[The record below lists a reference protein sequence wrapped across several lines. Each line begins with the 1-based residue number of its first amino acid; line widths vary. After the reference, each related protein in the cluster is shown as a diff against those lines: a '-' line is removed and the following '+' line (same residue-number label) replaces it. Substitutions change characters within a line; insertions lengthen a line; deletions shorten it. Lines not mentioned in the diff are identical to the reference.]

1 MKRVYSL
8 FFVVLGNL
16 IYALSVKLFL
26 LPGNLITGGTNG
38 IALVLDHYWGIS
50 ISLFVLIFNIVMLC
64 VGWLVLG
71 RAFAMT
77 TVASSFLYPFFLELL
92 DRVLGD
98 VVLTND
104 LFLCTVFFGLCVG
117 LGLGI
122 VIRSGA
128 STGGMDIPPL
138 ILEKKFRI
146 PVSVSM
152 YCFDF
157 LILVPQMLF
166 RPVEN
171 VLYGIILI
179 FIYTFVID
187 KMLLIGKSKTELKI
201 ISPKYEEICA
211 AILAEVDRGVTL
223 MRAEGGYTRCRTQLV
238 FSVVSNREL
247 IKVEKIVH
255 QIDPSCFM
263 VINRVS
269 EVRGRGFSLSKAY
282 EQLENKNKCMK

>member
-1 MKRVYSL
+1 MRRALTILSIL
-8 FFVVLGNL
+8 IGNL

-26 LPGNLITGGTNG
+26 LPAGLITGGTNG
-38 IALVLDHYWGIS
+38 IALVLEHYWDVP
-50 ISLFVLIFNIVMLC
+50 ISLFVLIFNIVMLF

-77 TVASSFLYPFFLELL
+77 TVASSFLYPAFLELFNRL
-92 DRVLGD
+92 MGD
-98 VVLTND
+98 VVLTQD
-104 LFLCTVFFGLCVG
+104 LLLCTIFFGLGVG
-117 LGLGI
+117 LGLGL
-122 VIRSGA
+122 VIRAGA

-146 PVSVSM
+146 PISVSM

-171 VLYGIILI
+171 VLYGIILV
-179 FIYTFVID
+179 FIYTIVLD
-187 KMLLIGKSKTELKI
+187 KMLILGKSKTELKI

-211 AILAEVDRGVTL
+211 AILRDVDRGVTL
-223 MRAEGGYTRCRTQLV
+223 MRAEGGYTGCNTKLV

-247 IKVEKIVH
+247 IKVEKLVH
-255 QIDPSCFM
+255 EIDPECFM
-263 VINRVS
+263 VVSRVS
-269 EVRGRGFSLSKAY
+269 EVRGKGFSISKTY
-282 EQLENKNKCMK
+282 Q